1 MGFYRGRDTIV
12 DDIRSSVDLGEYL
25 TEVHG
30 VKLKPAGNGKQKG
43 LCMFH
48 KERTGSFVVDPRG
61 LYHCF
66 GCGAGGDIFRLVMEN
81 EGLSFPESIARLA
94 EYAGIE
100 YERERRGRYDSGAST
115 RDFLRKVHEH
125 FREWGESHDEA
136 KDYWKKRNISPETV
150 ESWGLGYAPP
160 GANLARAINAH
171 GYGDNHFLY
180 QLGLVRD
187 GRDFFQRRVM
197 FPIRDHIGRLVGF
210 AGRTTLS
217 TEEMKERN
225 IPKYLNTHESHVY
238 KKSNI
243 LFGFDRAKQGIRREG
258 LAVVAE
264 GYTDAIMPHQR
275 GIDNF
280 VATAGTAFTEEHARL
295 LSRITRNVLF
305 LFDPDAAGIKAAL
318 AASTIAY
325 GVGLEPR
332 VGLLG
337 DKESTVKVD
346 PDELFRDA
354 EDPRALYEKIPKS
367 HLLDFYV
374 TVMSSP
380 ESLDD
385 KLVALDEALPLFAYE
400 PSVSRRMLWID
411 ALGKRLDIPSRIVEQ
426 RYFEKLESTK
436 KTEGEQEFTDDPLN
450 IAAYFVTSLLTRPPG
465 DVKIIARRIPPE
477 SSVFSPELRDVY
489 QFVLGRIDLQ
499 NRLQEQ
505 RHQLTLFHGAN
516 SETVLGAL
524 QQGVRDKKLKV
535 VPPQVV
541 QLLRSGLRGEFDHCY
556 GTLSGLRR
564 VEQMEEI
571 LARIRTTQ
579 DPEIREQLHDTLEV
593 LMSAA

>member
-1 MGFYRGRDTIV
+1 MGLYRGRDAIV
-12 DDIRSSVDLGEYL
+12 DDIRASVDLVEYL
-25 TEVHG
+25 TSVHG
-30 VKLKPAGNGKQKG
+30 AKLKPSGHGKQKG
-43 LCMFH
+43 LCLFH
-48 KERTGSFVVDPRG
+48 KERTGSFVVDPSG

-66 GCGAGGDIFRLVMEN
+66 GCGAGGDIFRLVMET
-81 EGLSFPESIARLA
+81 EGLTFPESIQRLA
-94 EYAGIE
+94 EYAGID
-100 YERERRGRYDSGAST
+100 YEQERRGRYDSSAST
-115 RDFLRKVHEH
+115 RDFLKRVHDH

-136 KDYWKKRNISPETV
+136 KEYWKKRKISPETV
-150 ESWGLGYAPP
+150 ESWGLGYAPR
-160 GANLARAINAH
+160 GTNLARAINAND
-171 GYGDNHFLY
+171 YKDNHFLY
-180 QLGLVRD
+180 ELGLVNN
-187 GRDFFQRRVM
+187 GHDFFQRRVM
-197 FPIRDHIGRLVGF
+197 FPVRDHIGRLVGF

-217 TEEMKERN
+217 TEEMKERDV
-225 IPKYLNTHESHVY
+225 PKYLNTHESSLY
-238 KKSNI
+238 RKSRI

-280 VATAGTAFTEEHARL
+280 VATAGTAFTKEHARL
-295 LSRITRNVLF
+295 LRRITKNVLF

-318 AASTIAY
+318 AASALAY

-337 DKESTVKVD
+337 DKDSLVKVD
-346 PDELFRDA
+346 PDELFRAA
-354 EDPRALYEKIPKS
+354 EDPREVYEKIPRS

-374 TVMSSP
+374 DVMVTP

-385 KLVALDEALPLFAYE
+385 KLVALDEALPLFEYE

-411 ALGKRLDIPSRIVEQ
+411 ALGKRLDIPARIVEQ
-426 RYFEKLESTK
+426 RYFEKLEAAK
-436 KTEGEQEFTDDPLN
+436 KTEVEHEFTDDSLN

-465 DVKIIARRIPPE
+465 EIEVIARRIPPE
-477 SSVFSPELRDVY
+477 SSVFSPELRDMY
-489 QFVLGRIDLQ
+489 QFVLGRSDLQ

-505 RHQLTLFHGAN
+505 RQQLALFHSAN

-541 QLLRSGLRGEFDHCY
+541 QLLRSGLRGEFEQCY
-556 GTLSGLRR
+556 DTLRGLRR
-564 VEQMEEI
+564 AEQMEEL

-579 DPEIREQLHDTLEV
+579 DPGLREQLHDNLEA